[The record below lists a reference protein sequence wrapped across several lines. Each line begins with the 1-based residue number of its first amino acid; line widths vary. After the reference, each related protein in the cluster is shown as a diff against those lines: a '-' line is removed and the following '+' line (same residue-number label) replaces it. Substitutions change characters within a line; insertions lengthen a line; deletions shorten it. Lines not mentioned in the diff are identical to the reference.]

1 MVELTASDYVDNLGT
16 QVLFPNSDAI
26 FQENSTPIHTA
37 RSVQSWFEE
46 HENALQHLWLAH
58 SPNLNIIEPLWS
70 VLESRVRSRFLPPSS
85 LKQPKMPP
93 QSENCM
99 PKPLL
104 LVYILP
110 VVVVTFIY
118 HFLQAPHKILSQKH
132 MIYWRISGTSQTEFI
147 KCMPTFVS
155 GHCHPLE
162 IPLLIPT

>member
-1 MVELTASDYVDNLGT
+1 MVELLPETRRILWYRSC
-16 QVLFPNSDAI
+16 FPTICQD
-26 FQENSTPIHTA
+26 ENSSIRAA
-37 RSVQSWFEE
+37 RSVQFWFEE
-46 HENALQHLWLAH
+46 HEDALQHLVWPAH
-58 SPNLNIIEPLWS
+58 SPDLNIIEPLWS

-110 VVVVTFIY
+110 VVVVTFLY
-118 HFLQAPHKILSQKH
+118 HFLRAPHKILSQKH
-132 MIYWRISGTSQTEFI
+132 VIYWRISGTSQTEFI

-162 IPLLIPT
+162 IPLLIST